1 MKTMKY
7 SKQVYKDFLESKLL
21 KKITIDNKEYT
32 FRIEKGDDH
41 KYMVSCLETGYCIE
55 DNNYKEIKYLQ
66 NNPQEWE
73 WCGDN
78 FL

>member
-1 MKTMKY
+1 M
-7 SKQVYKDFLESKLL
+7 

-32 FRIEKGDDH
+32 FCIEKGNDL

-55 DNNYKEIKYLQ
+55 DNNYKVIKYLQ

-78 FL
+78 LL